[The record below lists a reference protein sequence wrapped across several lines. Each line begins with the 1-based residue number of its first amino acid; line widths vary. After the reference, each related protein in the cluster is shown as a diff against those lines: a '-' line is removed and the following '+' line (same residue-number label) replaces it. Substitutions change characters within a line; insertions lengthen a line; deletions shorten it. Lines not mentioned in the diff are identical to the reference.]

1 MAMKSY
7 WLWWSDKKW
16 IDFVLSPGFRGH
28 HQLIMDNPYLE
39 SWTKGTK
46 LLLNNVAKI
55 SKRAWTEYTHLIPE
69 RRSTTCLWAG
79 NWKQSPEIKW
89 KLQTRHPHSSVQF
102 PFFPYWYHFPFHLSN
117 LHWNILIDFK
127 AQFPIPLYSLMLIQ
141 KSPKYFFI
149 LHLRLFSAISSQKKV
164 GMPQLRQVFN
174 FGCIFHWT
182 APFITPI

>member
-7 WLWWSDKKW
+7 WLWWTDKKW
-16 IDFVLSPGFRGH
+16 IDFVLSPGFRRH

-39 SWTKGTK
+39 SWTKKTK
-46 LLLNNVAKI
+46 LLLDIVAKI

-79 NWKQSPEIKW
+79 NWKQLPEIKW

-117 LHWNILIDFK
+117 LHWTGV
-127 AQFPIPLYSLMLIQ
+127 
-141 KSPKYFFI
+141 
-149 LHLRLFSAISSQKKV
+149 HFSFDVLPSWADQGSCAYKLKFLEPSRE
-164 GMPQLRQVFN
+164 MP
-174 FGCIFHWT
+174 
-182 APFITPI
+182 